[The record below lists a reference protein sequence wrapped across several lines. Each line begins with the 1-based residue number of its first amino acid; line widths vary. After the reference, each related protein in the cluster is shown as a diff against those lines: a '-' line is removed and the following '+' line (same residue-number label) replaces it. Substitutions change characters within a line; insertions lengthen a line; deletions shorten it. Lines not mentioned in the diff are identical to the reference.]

1 MFSLIVFFGGIFG
14 MSFISSIFV
23 DEMAADNNDE
33 VIEKLNTLIKK
44 IEEHENK
51 EKLSDHNKQ

>member
-23 DEMAADNNDE
+23 DEMAVDNNDE

-44 IEEHENK
+44 IEDYEHK
-51 EKLSDHNKQ
+51 EKLSDRS

>member
-1 MFSLIVFFGGIFG
+1 

-51 EKLSDHNKQ
+51 EKLSDRNKQ

>member
-1 MFSLIVFFGGIFG
+1 

-44 IEEHENK
+44 FEDYENK
-51 EKLSDHNKQ
+51 EKLSDRS